1 MSVLVCGGAGY
12 IGSHTVS
19 ELLDRGE
26 DVVVADNLQ
35 KGHKKAVLGGKLMIG
50 DLRDSDFLDKVFSEN
65 TIDSVIQF
73 AADSLVGE
81 SVEDPLKYY
90 NNNVVSTLSL
100 LSKMKQYGVDKIVF
114 SSTAATYGEP
124 QNIPIMETDPTIP
137 TNPYGQTKLAVEK
150 ALKWCYEAYD
160 IKYTALRY
168 FNAAGAHISGKI
180 GEDHNPETHLIPIIL
195 QAALGQRDSITIFGD
210 DYNTEDG
217 TCVRDYIHVTDLADA
232 HILAL
237 DKMRADGKSNIY
249 NLGNGNGFSVKEV
262 VDITRKV
269 TGVDIKA
276 ELGERRPGDPA
287 ILVASSE
294 KAKKELNWKPKLHG
308 NGIKKILTVSL
319 NNGGYMEQKKIKR
332 INELAKKAKSEN
344 GLTQAEEQERAQ
356 LRKEYIMDVKYNLRA
371 QLENIEV
378 EYPDGEVIPI
388 RRKKK

>member
-294 KAKKELNWKPKLHG
+294 KAKKELNWKPKYNDLGTIIETALKWHKE
-308 NGIKKILTVSL
+308 NP
-319 NNGGYMEQKKIKR
+319 NCF
-332 INELAKKAKSEN
+332 SE
-344 GLTQAEEQERAQ
+344 
-356 LRKEYIMDVKYNLRA
+356 
-371 QLENIEV
+371 
-378 EYPDGEVIPI
+378 
-388 RRKKK
+388 